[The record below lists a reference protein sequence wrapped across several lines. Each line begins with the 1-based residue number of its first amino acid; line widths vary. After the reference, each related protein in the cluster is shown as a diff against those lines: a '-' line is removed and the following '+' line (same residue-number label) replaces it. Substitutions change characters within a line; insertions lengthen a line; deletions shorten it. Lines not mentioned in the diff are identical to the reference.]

1 MKKKI
6 IISSTIAVALIVV
19 VLAIRNQRNKAE
31 AARKSNEEF
40 INKLKIQR
48 QSEDRRFENLKD
60 Y

>member
-6 IISSTIAVALIVV
+6 MISSVVAVVLVV
-19 VLAIRNQRNKAE
+19 VLAIINQINKAE

-40 INKLKIQR
+40 INKLNIQR
-48 QSEDRRFENLKD
+48 QSEDRQFENLKD

>member
-31 AARKSNEEF
+31 AARKSNDAYIDALNKRWQEEDAYF
-40 INKLKIQR
+40 ESLKNK
-48 QSEDRRFENLKD
+48 
-60 Y
+60 

>member
-19 VLAIRNQRNKAE
+19 VLAIINERNKAE

-40 INKLKIQR
+40 INKLNIQR
-48 QSEDRRFENLKD
+48 QSEDRQFENLKD